1 MALSGTQK
9 CSLYA
14 SFLATNVQQ
23 NVMHI
28 KFICIRISYIDIVE
42 LILDYS
48 SILCSHIHKA
58 RDISILIIEQ

>member
-23 NVMHI
+23 NVVHV
-28 KFICIRISYIDIVE
+28 KFICVRIDIVE